1 MRMRKLLTIL
11 ALLAVCALPAAG
23 QKTSMKKLESQRAQL
38 EKDIALLN
46 RKLEQNFKNKNA
58 ALSSLSLLR
67 SKIKAREKLIA
78 GCDQTL
84 AVLDDSIAVVQ
95 KEMNRLQQRHD
106 TLSYYYGR
114 LIRGAYKNRDSRLWY
129 MYILSSESIGQG
141 LKRAGYL
148 RGMSAQLSTQA
159 LRIRETSARLAVEK
173 ERLGGLRK
181 EEAAMRKKVVGERS
195 RLKGEEADANKLV
208 NQLGKDRKKF
218 QRELQEKNRQ
228 KEALNRKIADLIRQ
242 ESQKASKGASGKKTS
257 GGKTTSTAVDTKLS
271 NEFAANKGRL
281 PWPVEGAIV
290 EHFGKHHHPVYT
302 NVELPQ
308 NNGVTLAVRPGAQ
321 AKAVFNGKVTQIVV
335 LPGYNQCVLVN
346 HGAYFTLYSKLR
358 SVSVKVGENVTTGQV
373 VGTVDTI
380 GGEDLFHFE
389 LWKGS
394 TPQNPEGWL
403 RY

>member
-46 RKLEQNFKNKNA
+46 RKLEQNSKNKSA

-95 KEMNRLQQRHD
+95 MEMNRLQQRHD

-242 ESQKASKGASGKKTS
+242 ESQKASKGASGKKSS

-290 EHFGKHHHPVYT
+290 EHFGKHHQPVYT

>member
-1 MRMRKLLTIL
+1 MRKFLCIL
-11 ALLAVCALPAAG
+11 ALALVCALPAAG

-38 EKDIALLN
+38 EKDIALLS
-46 RKLEQNFKNKNA
+46 RKLEQNSKNKSA

-67 SKIKAREKLIA
+67 SKIKAREKLIT

-95 KEMNRLQQRHD
+95 EEMNRLQQRHD
-106 TLSYYYGR
+106 TLSYYYSR

-195 RLKGEEADANKLV
+195 RLRGEEADANKLV
-208 NQLGKDRKKF
+208 NQLSKDRKKF
-218 QRELQEKNRQ
+218 QREPQEKNRQ

-242 ESQKASKGASGKKTS
+242 ESQKASKGASGKKSS

>member
-1 MRMRKLLTIL
+1 MRKFLCIL
-11 ALLAVCALPAAG
+11 ALALVCALPAAG

-38 EKDIALLN
+38 EKDIALLS
-46 RKLEQNFKNKNA
+46 RKLEQNSKNKSA

-195 RLKGEEADANKLV
+195 RLRGEEADANKLV
-208 NQLGKDRKKF
+208 NQLSKDRKKF

-242 ESQKASKGASGKKTS
+242 ESQKASKGASGKKSS

>member
-1 MRMRKLLTIL
+1 MRKFLCIL
-11 ALLAVCALPAAG
+11 ALALVCALPAAG

-46 RKLEQNFKNKNA
+46 RKLEQNSKNKSA

-67 SKIKAREKLIA
+67 SKIKAREKLIT

-106 TLSYYYGR
+106 TLSYYYSR

-173 ERLGGLRK
+173 ERLDGLRK

-195 RLKGEEADANKLV
+195 RLRGEEADANKLV
-208 NQLGKDRKKF
+208 NQLSKDRKKF

-242 ESQKASKGASGKKTS
+242 ESQKASKGASGKKSS

-290 EHFGKHHHPVYT
+290 EHFGKHHHPIYT

>member
-1 MRMRKLLTIL
+1 MRKFLCIL
-11 ALLAVCALPAAG
+11 ALALVCALPAAG

-46 RKLEQNFKNKNA
+46 RKLEQNSKNKSA

-195 RLKGEEADANKLV
+195 RLRGEEADANKLV
-208 NQLGKDRKKF
+208 NQLSKDRKKF

-242 ESQKASKGASGKKTS
+242 ESQKASKGASGKKSS

>member
-46 RKLEQNFKNKNA
+46 RKLEQNSKNKSA

-242 ESQKASKGASGKKTS
+242 ESQKAFKGASGKKTS